1 MGRLCRSA
9 PRPLPGDR
17 VIFRRGRFDELVER
31 QLTLFAED
39 QAALLSEAR
48 RADEAWTTATADES
62 EELYGDYQ
70 LVVDAVGEGLYAT
83 RETYAASL
91 EGRAADEYR
100 AAFDR
105 KAGKRFG
112 RYASF
117 LQEEQ

>member
-1 MGRLCRSA
+1 M
-9 PRPLPGDR
+9 
-17 VIFRRGRFDELVER
+17 FRRARFDELVER
-31 QLTLFAED
+31 QLALFED
-39 QAALLSEAR
+39 DRAALLSDAR
-48 RADEAWTTATADES
+48 SADEAWTTATADES
-62 EELYGDYQ
+62 EELYGDFQ
-70 LVVDAVGEGLYAT
+70 LVVDAIGEGLYAT

-105 KAGKRFG
+105 KARKRFG